1 LKKIINNDNWRVT
14 MKATQQLKDEHEGI
28 KLMLNIMETICNDLE
43 KGKELN
49 INHYEKI
56 LDFIKGFADKCH
68 HGKEEDILFPQLIGH
83 GMAKEGGPIAVMLHE
98 HQLGRDHI
106 KSLSND
112 FNELKGGNKNA
123 IKGIILSSR
132 SYVELLRN
140 HIEKENNILFM
151 MAYRVLNEKE
161 QTKIFDDFEKLE
173 IEKIGPGKH
182 EEYHKLLKELKIIY
196 LI

>member
-1 LKKIINNDNWRVT
+1 

-28 KLMLNIMETICNDLE
+28 KLMLNVMETICTDLE

-49 INHYEKI
+49 RNHFGKI

-68 HGKEEDILFPQLIGH
+68 HGKEEDVLFPALVNH
-83 GMAKEGGPIAVMLHE
+83 GMSKEGGPIAVMLHE

-106 KSLSND
+106 KSLSSA
-112 FNELKGGNKNA
+112 FEELKRGNKPA
-123 IKGIILSSR
+123 ITNIISSSR
-132 SYVELLRN
+132 SYIELLRN

-151 MAYRVLNEKE
+151 MADKVLNEKE
-161 QTKIFDDFEKLE
+161 QSIVFDDFEKLE

-182 EEYHKLLKELKIIY
+182 EEYHGLLKELKNIY
-196 LI
+196 LQ